1 MIIDHDCHHMMII
14 IINTPDS
21 PDSLRFSSS
30 SHKSIS
36 KGSSSLA
43 YQIDNV
49 CFRMDGTPM
58 NQNNC
63 TFSSKT
69 VLIITCTGDNNAM
82 VTCMGDS
89 KERIWLP
96 GGRNSTFARPPTWW
110 LIYEHYD
117 HNHELIVIMIIICLS
132 THLVVDEHYDHYH
145 DYHMCVLPPGVM
157 MSS

>member
-1 MIIDHDCHHMMII
+1 
-14 IINTPDS
+14 
-21 PDSLRFSSS
+21 
-30 SHKSIS
+30 
-36 KGSSSLA
+36 
-43 YQIDNV
+43 
-49 CFRMDGTPM
+49 M
-58 NQNNC
+58 NQSNC
-63 TFSSKT
+63 TFPLKT
-69 VLIITCTGDNNAM
+69 ILIITGTGDNNLM
-82 VTCMGDS
+82 VTCTGDS

-110 LIYEHYD
+110 LIYQHYD